1 MPSAP
6 RLFDGA
12 RSSLIVLV
20 VLACATRESGEAR
33 RIPLGT
39 QRTEID
45 RSAAELARSFAA
57 GDGSLACHAASGADR
72 TPALLLAVSADQ
84 CLGCKSVGRI
94 ARALVRGEFGN
105 QRGVLVTPVS
115 DTADVCSFL
124 RIERVQL
131 PVVGLAAHLFPD
143 TALTS
148 DVIMLGVRA
157 NGTVSTLLHA
167 RDGLEILAKG
177 RTLTVDGSP

>member
-1 MPSAP
+1 
-6 RLFDGA
+6 LLDGA
-12 RSSLIVLV
+12 LSSLLALV

-33 RIPLGT
+33 RIPLGA

-57 GDGSLACHAASGADR
+57 GEGYPSCHADSVSLR

-94 ARALVRGEFGN
+94 ARALARGEFGN
-105 QRGVLVTPVS
+105 QRGVLVTPLT

-131 PVVGLAAHLFPD
+131 PVVGFAAHLFPD

-148 DVIMLGVRA
+148 DVVMLGVQA
-157 NGTVSTLLHA
+157 DGTVSTLLHA
-167 RDGLEILAKG
+167 REGLDILVKG
-177 RTLTVDGSP
+177 RALAVDGSP

>member
-6 RLFDGA
+6 RLLDAA
-12 RSSLIVLV
+12 RSSLLVLV

-33 RIPLGT
+33 RIPFGT

-45 RSAAELARSFAA
+45 RSATELARSFAA
-57 GDGSLACHAASGADR
+57 GDGYPACHVDSVSLR

-94 ARALVRGEFGN
+94 ARALARGEFGN
-105 QRGVLVTPVS
+105 QRAVLVTPIA

-124 RIERVQL
+124 RVERVQL
-131 PVVGLAAHLFPD
+131 PVIGFAAHLFPD

-148 DVIMLGVRA
+148 DVVMLGVRA
-157 NGTVSTLLHA
+157 GGTVSTLLHA
-167 RDGLEILAKG
+167 REGLEVLVKG
-177 RTLTVDGSP
+177 RAILVDGSP